1 MLILAIGICGLLA
14 GFLGALVGLGGGVII
29 VPILVLIFDV
39 PIKSA
44 VAISLISVCA
54 TSIGGA
60 SRYLNSGKADFRLG
74 LFLETATVAG
84 AICGGMVALLVRQ
97 SILAVMF
104 SILLFY
110 TAISMILNKEDR
122 KDSNAEYRH
131 AEPVGVIRYIV
142 LALSFAGGILSSLL
156 GVGGGIV
163 KVPIL
168 NLILKLPIKVSA
180 ATSTYMIG
188 ITTAAGSIVYLINGT
203 IDYQVAA
210 PLILGTYLG
219 SGIGAMMTTR
229 IHSSIIKYIFVI
241 ILLYSAATISLKHF
255 GISLL

>member
-1 MLILAIGICGLLA
+1 MCGLVS
-14 GFLGALVGLGGGVII
+14 GFLGALIGIGGGVII

-44 VAISLISVCA
+44 IAISLISVCA

-74 LFLETATVAG
+74 LFLETTTVAG
-84 AICGGMVALLVRQ
+84 AICGGMIALLVRQ

-110 TAISMILNKEDR
+110 TAITMILNKENG
-122 KDSNAEYRH
+122 KDSNMEYKH
-131 AEPVGVIRYIV
+131 TEPVGMIKYIV
-142 LALSFAGGILSSLL
+142 LALSFVGGNLSSLL

-163 KVPIL
+163 KVPIM

-188 ITTAAGSIVYLINGT
+188 ITTAAGSIVYLIKGMV
-203 IDYQVAA
+203 DYQVAA

-219 SGIGAMMTTR
+219 SGMGAKITTR
-229 IHSSIIKYIFVI
+229 IHSTVIKYLFIV
-241 ILLYSAATISLKHF
+241 ILLYSAVTIALKHF
-255 GISLL
+255 GISLI

>member
-1 MLILAIGICGLLA
+1 MLMLLIAICGFSAGMLGSLIGI
-14 GFLGALVGLGGGVII
+14 GGGIII
-29 VPILVLIFDV
+29 VPILVLIFNL

-60 SRYLNSGKADFRLG
+60 SRYLVSGQTDFRLG
-74 LFLETATVAG
+74 LFLETTTVAG
-84 AICGGMVALLVRQ
+84 AICGGLIAILVNQ
-97 SILAVMF
+97 SIIAIMF

-110 TAISMILNKEDR
+110 TAIAMIKKKENVDDFNSEDTR
-122 KDSNAEYRH
+122 AES
-131 AEPVGVIRYIV
+131 GGLIKYIV
-142 LALSFAGGILSSLL
+142 LTLSFAGGILSSLL
-156 GVGGGIV
+156 GVGGGII
-163 KVPIL
+163 KVPIM

-188 ITTAAGSIVYLINGT
+188 STTAAGSIVYLIKGV

-219 SGIGAMMTTR
+219 SGIGAKLSGR
-229 IHSSIIKYIFVI
+229 IYSNAIKYIFI
-241 ILLYSAATISLKHF
+241 IVLLYSAVTIALKHF
-255 GISLL
+255 GINLL

>member
-1 MLILAIGICGLLA
+1 MCGFLA
-14 GFLGALVGLGGGVII
+14 GFLGALVGIGGGVMI

-60 SRYLNSGKADFRLG
+60 SRYLNSGTADFRLG
-74 LFLETATVAG
+74 LFLETTTVAG
-84 AICGGMVALLVRQ
+84 AICGGMIALLVRQ

-110 TAISMILNKEDR
+110 TAITMILNKENG
-122 KDSNAEYRH
+122 KDSNMEYRH
-131 AEPVGVIRYIV
+131 TEPVGMIKYIV
-142 LALSFAGGILSSLL
+142 LALSFVGGILSSLL
-156 GVGGGIV
+156 GVGGGII
-163 KVPIL
+163 KVPIM

-188 ITTAAGSIVYLINGT
+188 ITTAAGSIVYLIRGMV
-203 IDYQVAA
+203 DYQIAA

-219 SGIGAMMTTR
+219 SGIGARMTTR

-241 ILLYSAATISLKHF
+241 IILYTAATISLKHF
-255 GISLL
+255 GITLL